1 MISVN
6 AFDAGMAPSRDFDL
20 PIVKGPTVRNETQTV
35 DTTRPFKLGARRRA
49 LLALTMTVLVA
60 AGCESDASADAVSL
74 DTARAEHE
82 SGRAVLI
89 DIREPDEHATGVA
102 AGALLLPMSQLGQR
116 LAQIPTDPSRPVLLI
131 CRTQNRSGATLRAL
145 RQHGYG
151 HVRYVHGG
159 MSEWARRGWPMV
171 KPGAKPGA

>member
-1 MISVN
+1 M
-6 AFDAGMAPSRDFDL
+6 DL
-20 PIVKGPTVRNETQTV
+20 PMTAPPMKHPLQ
-35 DTTRPFKLGARRRA
+35 PRRRVV
-49 LLALTMTVLVA
+49 LAGFVA
-60 AGCESDASADAVSL
+60 ALAGPAFAGRDVASDGGAVSL
-74 DTARAEHE
+74 DQARAEFE
-82 SGRAVLI
+82 AGRAILI

-102 AGALLLPMSQLGQR
+102 AGAMLLPMSQLGQR
-116 LAQIPTDPSRPVLLI
+116 LAEIPTDPSRPVLLI

-171 KPGAKPGA
+171 KPGAMPGG